1 MFMHTKH
8 VRGWRVLILYEDVL
22 TLQDVLN
29 LHDEVPKLTTM
40 YQKYTIM
47 YQSETVNKMRDM
59 PV

>member
-1 MFMHTKH
+1 MHTKH

-47 YQSETVNKMRDM
+47 YHSETVNKMRDM